1 MPVNFEQ
8 ISEVSLLI
16 SFGQRIDSH
25 VSDIIHNVVEN
36 LTQKKNPWL
45 WEIIPSFTTILIRFD
60 PVQVNYVEV
69 SQQAR
74 R

>member
-1 MPVNFEQ
+1 MMPVNFEQ

-36 LTQKKNPWL
+36 LTQKKTL
-45 WEIIPSFTTILIRFD
+45 G
-60 PVQVNYVEV
+60 YGK
-69 SQQAR
+69 
-74 R
+74 